1 MGRFTSFAA
10 RTLASAAAV
19 SMMATPALA
28 RGWGGGWGG
37 DWGHRRHH
45 DGVDA
50 GDVIA
55 GVLILGT
62 IAAIASAASKPKQ
75 PQQQRYP
82 QQDYPQQSYP
92 QQGGSYGN
100 GADPRPEWHEGGGIN
115 DAVNRCI
122 DEVSR
127 GNTRIDAVDSV
138 NRDGE
143 GWRVQGRAANGGAF
157 ACSVDGQGRIRSIT
171 IDGRAY

>member
-1 MGRFTSFAA
+1 MGRITSFAA
-10 RTLASAAAV
+10 RALTSAAAA

-28 RGWGGGWGG
+28 RGWNGGWGG

-75 PQQQRYP
+75 LQPRYP
-82 QQDYPQQSYP
+82 QQDYPPQGS
-92 QQGGSYGN
+92 QQGSNNGYGN
-100 GADPRPEWHEGGGIN
+100 GNDPRPEWHEGGGIN

-127 GNTRIDAVDSV
+127 GSTRIDAVDSV
-138 NRDGE
+138 NREGD
-143 GWRVQGRAANGGAF
+143 GWRVQGRAVNGGAF
-157 ACSVDGQGRIRSIT
+157 ACSIDGQGRIRNIT
-171 IDGRAY
+171 IDGHAY